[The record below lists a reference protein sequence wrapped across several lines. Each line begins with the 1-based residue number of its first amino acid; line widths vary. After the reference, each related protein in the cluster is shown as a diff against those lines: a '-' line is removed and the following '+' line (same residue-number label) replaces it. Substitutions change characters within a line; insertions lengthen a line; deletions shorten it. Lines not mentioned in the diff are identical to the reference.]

1 MRSENHITRKNGK
14 AMHFPKVD
22 LATCA
27 DIVDVMDHNSI
38 FSRH

>member
-1 MRSENHITRKNGK
+1 MAEKCGY
-14 AMHFPKVD
+14 PELD
-22 LATCA
+22 LALSA